1 MTFEDRRELVL
12 DNEYYDSNIYNNS
25 NSNSKNNKNY
35 YNIEYRNIIIN
46 ENENKDILDLYY
58 ILNMFNKMKIKDD

>member
-1 MTFEDRRELVL
+1 MTFEDRRELLL
-12 DNEYYDSNIYNNS
+12 DNEYYDSIIYI
-25 NSNSKNNKNY
+25 NSKNNNNY

>member
-12 DNEYYDSNIYNNS
+12 DNEYYDSIIYI
-25 NSNSKNNKNY
+25 NSKNNNNY

>member
-12 DNEYYDSNIYNNS
+12 DNEYYDSIIYNNS

-46 ENENKDILDLYY
+46 ENENKDMLDLYY
-58 ILNMFNKMKIKDD
+58 ILNMFNKMKINDD

>member
-12 DNEYYDSNIYNNS
+12 DNEYYDSIIYS
-25 NSNSKNNKNY
+25 NTKNNKNY

-46 ENENKDILDLYY
+46 ENE
-58 ILNMFNKMKIKDD
+58 

>member
-12 DNEYYDSNIYNNS
+12 DNEYYDSIIYS
-25 NSNSKNNKNY
+25 NTKNNKNY

-46 ENENKDILDLYY
+46 ENENKDMLDLYY